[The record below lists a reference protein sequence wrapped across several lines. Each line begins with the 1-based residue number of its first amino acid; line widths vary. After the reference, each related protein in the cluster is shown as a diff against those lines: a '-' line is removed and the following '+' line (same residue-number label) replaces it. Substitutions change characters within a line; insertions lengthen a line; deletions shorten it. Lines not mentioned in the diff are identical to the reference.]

1 MTEDAGRFT
10 RDTPVAVVGAGRLG
24 ANLAVA
30 MAAAGYRVATVSSRN
45 AEHRSR
51 LAERLPGTE
60 AVPGHADAAAAA
72 GIVFIAVPDD
82 AIELVCEKLP
92 WRPGQA
98 AVHCAGVLSLDVLA
112 TADRAGADTGAFHP
126 MQTFPDRDSAQS
138 FGRITIAVEST
149 DAGLRQWLNELADSL
164 GGEPFDISSDQ
175 RDAYHA
181 SAVMVCGLTAAL
193 AGLAADL
200 WNGFGQDRER
210 GLRALAPLIG
220 ATAEAI
226 AVRGVPAA
234 LTGPYVRGDVTTVK
248 KHLSATQGH
257 SVDVAR
263 AYAALAVAGLPL
275 AAEQGSLMPETRN
288 QIETELRAALR
299 DLPRP

>member
-1 MTEDAGRFT
+1 
-10 RDTPVAVVGAGRLG
+10 
-24 ANLAVA
+24 
-30 MAAAGYRVATVSSRN
+30 
-45 AEHRSR
+45 
-51 LAERLPGTE
+51 
-60 AVPGHADAAAAA
+60 
-72 GIVFIAVPDD
+72 
-82 AIELVCEKLP
+82 
-92 WRPGQA
+92 
-98 AVHCAGVLSLDVLA
+98 
-112 TADRAGADTGAFHP
+112 
-126 MQTFPDRDSAQS
+126 
-138 FGRITIAVEST
+138 
-149 DAGLRQWLNELADSL
+149 
-164 GGEPFDISSDQ
+164 
-175 RDAYHA
+175 
-181 SAVMVCGLTAAL
+181 MVCGLTAAL